1 MRNLKV
7 FCLSSLV
14 ANRHPLL
21 HSTFCGVSC
30 WSFWEVPFPA
40 APEPGEASVGGDRC
54 DGCDSGFALLGALRE
69 ASRFGANKYDTA
81 STSAANAK
89 LNAGVICGTAIMLSE

>member
-1 MRNLKV
+1 MANMRG
-7 FCLSSLV
+7 SAV
-14 ANRHPLL
+14 A
-21 HSTFCGVSC
+21 
-30 WSFWEVPFPA
+30 
-40 APEPGEASVGGDRC
+40 VGGDRC

-89 LNAGVICGTAIMLSE
+89 LNAGVICGTAILLSLSNKERSGALHFHSYTHSLHYTHYSYR

>member
-1 MRNLKV
+1 MANMRG
-7 FCLSSLV
+7 SAV
-14 ANRHPLL
+14 A
-21 HSTFCGVSC
+21 
-30 WSFWEVPFPA
+30 
-40 APEPGEASVGGDRC
+40 VGGDRC

-89 LNAGVICGTAIMLSE
+89 LNAGVICGTAIMLSLSKGALHFHSYTHYTPHYTHYSYS